1 METLDFVVVGA
12 GWAGLAAA
20 KTRHQLHPE
29 ESMAI
34 IDSASTLGGTWAEHR
49 LYTGLNT
56 NNRLSTYEYPDFP
69 MDTETFGTKLGE
81 HIPGEVVH
89 RYLNMYA
96 QHFGIYDK
104 MRFKHKVE
112 IAEHQDDGGWILTVS
127 NTKAGKVVMIKA
139 RKLVLA
145 TGVTSEPFLPHFEGQ
160 EGFGVPLFHGKDL
173 LRHEDIYKT
182 AKSVTVFGG
191 TKLAWDAIYNYATNG
206 IQVDWVIRESGHGP
220 AWMSPSIV
228 TPFKKLLETLPHIR
242 MLSWFSPCSW
252 GAADGYAKIRR
263 FYHGT
268 FIGRAIVDTFWRIL
282 ANDVHGLNQ
291 YESHP
296 ETAKLKPWS
305 RNPMFVAT
313 SLSILNY
320 ETDFFD
326 LVKNGMVKIHIADI
340 ESLSNQT
347 VHLSNGTK
355 LHTDAMCCVTGWKH
369 VPPIKFLPE
378 GIEEDMGIPHTPS
391 PESFPS
397 KPLLDQIDKEIFGQF
412 PRLKN
417 QPVKRGANGKYQP
430 LLDNK
435 GLSSTDAI
443 TPSTVLTPYTLY
455 RFIAPP
461 SGRFLKSRDIAFVG
475 MVHNFGTTMVALIQS
490 IWVSAYFDNEI
501 SSLPRNPS
509 PEFLARLQHDTAL
522 HSRFGKWRYPYGYGH
537 IYPDFVFD
545 AVPYMDLLLKDL
557 GLPIYRKNG
566 MIAEI
571 AYPYGPKD
579 YSTLV
584 QEWKMK
590 QMGTDAPWY
599 QWLHSLNY

>member
-1 METLDFVVVGA
+1 MRSLLTL
-12 GWAGLAAA
+12 
-20 KTRHQLHPE
+20 T
-29 ESMAI
+29 
-34 IDSASTLGGTWAEHR
+34 
-49 LYTGLNT
+49 
-56 NNRLSTYEYPDFP
+56 
-69 MDTETFGTKLGE
+69 
-81 HIPGEVVH
+81 
-89 RYLNMYA
+89 
-96 QHFGIYDK
+96 
-104 MRFKHKVE
+104 
-112 IAEHQDDGGWILTVS
+112 
-127 NTKAGKVVMIKA
+127 
-139 RKLVLA
+139 
-145 TGVTSEPFLPHFEGQ
+145 
-160 EGFGVPLFHGKDL
+160 
-173 LRHEDIYKT
+173 
-182 AKSVTVFGG
+182 
-191 TKLAWDAIYNYATNG
+191 
-206 IQVDWVIRESGHGP
+206 ESGHGP

-268 FIGRAIVDTFWRIL
+268 FIGRAIVDRFWSIL
-282 ANDVHGLNQ
+282 ASDVHGLVQ
-291 YESHP
+291 YDSHP

-305 RNPMFVAT
+305 SNPMFVAT

-320 ETDFFD
+320 ETNFFD
-326 LVKNGMVKIHIADI
+326 LVKNGLVKIHIADI
-340 ESLSNQT
+340 EGLSNQT

-397 KPLLDQIDKEIFGQF
+397 KPLLDQIDKEILDQF

-417 QPVKRGANGKYQP
+417 QPVKKGANGKYQP

-455 RFIAPP
+455 HFIAPP
-461 SGRFLKSRDIAFVG
+461 SVRFLKARDTAFVG
-475 MVHNFGTTMVALIQS
+475 MVHNFGTTIVAHIQS

-509 PEFLARLQHDTAL
+509 SEFLARLQHETAL

-557 GLPIYRKNG
+557 DLPIYRKNG
-566 MIAEI
+566 IIAEI
-571 AYPYGPKD
+571 AHPYGPKD

-590 QMGTDAPWY
+590 QMGTDGPWY